1 MEASVIWQAGGSAW
15 RNMTAAELAA
25 TLNAPKA
32 LAKMTL
38 EQFFAATVAA
48 GGAPSEL
55 AKFWPYQQYVIW
67 VNEALNAG
75 DYQRVM
81 ALLATMPVAL
91 DSATQ
96 TAVSTVMAAATLPAV
111 AHYWPADDAAAPP
124 AEVTSEDVTAALAAA
139 GFGWDGTTWN
149 VEV

>member
-1 MEASVIWQAGGSAW
+1 MEAYVIWRAGGSGW
-15 RNMTAAELAA
+15 RSMSAAQLAA
-25 TLNAPKA
+25 ALNAPAA
-32 LAKMTL
+32 LAPMTL
-38 EQFFAATVAA
+38 EQFFAAVVGA
-48 GGAPSEL
+48 GGVPSEL

-111 AHYWPADDAAAPP
+111 AHYWPADAQDAPP
-124 AEVTSEDVTAALAAA
+124 VTVTAQDVSDALTAA
-139 GFGWDGTTWN
+139 GYVWSNGAWA
-149 VEV
+149 VA